1 LLPHLSSIGSTAVVP
16 TWYPV
21 DNITGET
28 PCCLHISIDRVEN
41 KTKEDVIGVA
51 TSGCVFHNN
60 PIPTEYVKVLVRE
73 IIDMAYI
80 DYPLDH
86 VTLEGIIKE
95 LGEAVNQFV
104 LWNQR
109 EIVLDGPT
117 MPQNQLMLPLS
128 QTATPK
134 GNEAP
139 LPTSSP
145 PVPKFK
151 EALLPSSPNEKEVS
165 TLPSSPVKVMPQQD
179 LGLYNPSTRSNPTN
193 KFFKVMKKQ
202 NMSILSAPAQQAK
215 SYLTVVAIGSYEE
228 DGEVYDREKL
238 GLRPNDPVF
247 MKH

>member
-1 LLPHLSSIGSTAVVP
+1 
-16 TWYPV
+16 
-21 DNITGET
+21 
-28 PCCLHISIDRVEN
+28 
-41 KTKEDVIGVA
+41 
-51 TSGCVFHNN
+51 
-60 PIPTEYVKVLVRE
+60 
-73 IIDMAYI
+73 
-80 DYPLDH
+80 
-86 VTLEGIIKE
+86 
-95 LGEAVNQFV
+95 
-104 LWNQR
+104 
-109 EIVLDGPT
+109 
-117 MPQNQLMLPLS
+117 MLPLS

-228 DGEVYDREKL
+228 EVKFTIER
-238 GLRPNDPVF
+238 N
-247 MKH
+247 